1 MFGSIAPRYDLLNHV
16 LSLNIDKRWR
26 KYTLHKAPPR
36 DGYAVLDVCT
46 GTGDL
51 ALAFARFGAKNLRV
65 VGVDFCAEMLDI
77 AKKKQARLGESVTFQ
92 EADAQALPFANEEF
106 DIVTCAFGLRNVADT
121 RRGLEELARV
131 ARAGGTVAI
140 LEFSR
145 PKIAP
150 LRWLYLAYFK
160 HLLPRVGQSLAKNDH
175 AAYEYLPQSV
185 MEFPDGQE
193 MADLMTSVG
202 LTNIRVDPLTFGVA
216 TLYLGTKA
224 VVKGE

>member
-1 MFGSIAPRYDLLNHV
+1 MFAGIAGRYDLLNHL
-16 LSLNIDKRWR
+16 LSLNVDRRWR
-26 KYTLHKAPPR
+26 KYTLRKAPPR
-36 DGYAVLDVCT
+36 NGHAVLDVCT

-51 ALAFARFGAKNLRV
+51 ALGYAKSGVANLRV
-65 VGVDFCAEMLDI
+65 VGVDFCTEMLAI
-77 AKKKQARLGESVTFQ
+77 ARKKQARLGHAVTFQ
-92 EADAQALPFANEEF
+92 EADAQALPFNDDEF

-121 RRGLEELARV
+121 RRGLEEMARV
-131 ARAGGTVAI
+131 ARVGGTVAI

-160 HLLPRVGQSLAKNDH
+160 HLLPRVGQSLSKNDH

-193 MADLMTSVG
+193 MANLMTSVG
-202 LTNIRVDPLTFGVA
+202 MANVRIDPLTFGIA
-216 TLYLGTKA
+216 TLYLGTKSG
-224 VVKGE
+224 VSGP